1 MALGVECI
9 TQRSANAEPSLRT
22 VPNIIG
28 RPCAFG
34 PVIKKNLNA
43 FVPSIL
49 SPAQKQGDE
58 TNEVVEI
65 GRHGLQN
72 KYNQLF
78 RGVKDILKGS
88 RYLAQATQI
97 RTILEQRTLTEAN
110 GDNQQN
116 VKPPKDAAPYASLWF
131 SSTLWNQPIIQ
142 NPYLETR
149 MAKVTHLKGPGY
161 DLAVRSS
168 PVFVYPD
175 YQTGAITPKFV
186 VYFNMTGGLA
196 LAAME
201 TVLRIYKIIT
211 DAKILQGNQ
220 GQPGIVFPAAAAKAG
235 AYKIV
240 MGTQYAEVFISAFQ
254 PEHIGHRGC
263 LAAGFSYF
271 LCGLDSGT
279 PPYRVVA
286 TGSCGR
292 TRFVL
297 SRSHAGD
304 CPRLPLF
311 HYYSKKK
318 HSDNNNS
325 AINNNGDSTSNTSP
339 SERMLV
345 PNTSNQACISEKA
358 TASTKS
364 TAVKGLGRILLA
376 CDVGPDGQLTPV
388 SRSSDVVEPQPFP
401 CKLGIYEK
409 EEQIQQGLQ
418 NARSAYDND
427 TPSRYIATLPKED
440 VLKQRL
446 QSFCLN
452 TEMVPAECAL
462 NCVERKPTLKML
474 REMAVLLNDKSALVR
489 FDLRTCG
496 LCAPSRA
503 LLNDTQR
510 KAILYPKQQ
519 SFAGNESKPVEANF
533 ACSGNTSD
541 RTIGTS
547 PKVAKYF
554 NQRYRLISRFRNDLH
569 LSEEAWF
576 SICPEEIGKHIA
588 RRVVGLA
595 KARGGRPLRIIDPC
609 CGAGGNAVQCA
620 TMPEIEHVYANDLE
634 EHEISSARQLAAL
647 YGVEHK
653 MTFSCGDLFQLRP
666 EDFGDIDALVF
677 SPPWGGPEYLS
688 KPIFDISEMTPSYAA
703 ILRHCCQFS
712 RNMAIL
718 LPRNVCLDQLAAI
731 AEDLHNPKI
740 ENARQVT
747 IELELNLIGRKC
759 KTATVYYGELTNH
772 MAYQSIRM

>member
-1 MALGVECI
+1 M
-9 TQRSANAEPSLRT
+9 
-22 VPNIIG
+22 
-28 RPCAFG
+28 FG
-34 PVIKKNLNA
+34 DM
-43 FVPSIL
+43 FV
-49 SPAQKQGDE
+49 
-58 TNEVVEI
+58 
-65 GRHGLQN
+65 
-72 KYNQLF
+72 
-78 RGVKDILKGS
+78 
-88 RYLAQATQI
+88 
-97 RTILEQRTLTEAN
+97 
-110 GDNQQN
+110 
-116 VKPPKDAAPYASLWF
+116 
-131 SSTLWNQPIIQ
+131 
-142 NPYLETR
+142 
-149 MAKVTHLKGPGY
+149 
-161 DLAVRSS
+161 S
-168 PVFVYPD
+168 PVAVKSVLHR
-175 YQTGAITPKFV
+175 QSGGVGLV
-186 VYFNMTGGLA
+186 VLRYENLMNTLSNLSWHIDPGGLA

-388 SRSSDVVEPQPFP
+388 SRSSDVAEPQPFP

-409 EEQIQQGLQ
+409 EEQIQQ

-595 KARGGRPLRIIDPC
+595 KARGGRPLRIMDPC

-747 IELELNLIGRKC
+747 IELELNLIGQKC